1 MEPWRALQLRRSS
14 ARQQRRVID
23 AGKGPWW
30 CLPGLHLPRLW
41 HPPAF
46 QLGEMWSG
54 PKAVDTDYVRVKA
67 MLKALNLSVRGGAGL
82 AGWELR

>member
-1 MEPWRALQLRRSS
+1 
-14 ARQQRRVID
+14 
-23 AGKGPWW
+23 
-30 CLPGLHLPRLW
+30 
-41 HPPAF
+41 
-46 QLGEMWSG
+46 MWSG